1 MTTSSATHSRELSK
15 MSSAGISSVYNF
27 TTAIRG
33 LLAKAQKVKPD
44 GGVEPALTTQELEG
58 GVDKIGKHNGATN
71 KDYAAIET
79 ACRNIFYALLVRL

>member
-1 MTTSSATHSRELSK
+1 
-15 MSSAGISSVYNF
+15 MSTVGVSSVDSS

-33 LLAKAQKVKPD
+33 LLAKAQEVKPN
-44 GGVEPALTTQELEG
+44 GGVEPALTAQDFEG
-58 GVDKIGKHNGATN
+58 GVEDVGKQSGASN